1 MVTIG
6 PRSHGIDESL
16 NLGAHEARNDIEV
29 RNKSSDVLFNTT
41 RDDRIVRVPA
51 PPCSPRCLFT
61 EIVAH
66 TRTAQSHAPSC
77 AAQCRAR
84 TTEMPPKKKK
94 NKDDDWEAEAE
105 ALAAENDGTAPPSAS
120 AAAGDDDDDA
130 GTKPAKKVCAS

>member
-1 MVTIG
+1 MTSKVVKNPQACCSTQ
-6 PRSHGIDESL
+6 R
-16 NLGAHEARNDIEV
+16 A
-29 RNKSSDVLFNTT
+29 NTE
-41 RDDRIVRVPA
+41 IVRVRL
-51 PPCSPRCLFT
+51 PPVSFT
-61 EIVAH
+61 EIVAV
-66 TRTAQSHAPSC
+66 TRSIAPSC

>member
-1 MVTIG
+1 MKPAMTSKFVINPQTCCSTQ
-6 PRSHGIDESL
+6 RALTE
-16 NLGAHEARNDIEV
+16 
-29 RNKSSDVLFNTT
+29 
-41 RDDRIVRVPA
+41 IVRLRL
-51 PPCSPRCLFT
+51 PPVSFCT
-61 EIVAH
+61 EIVAD
-66 TRTAQSHAPSC
+66 TRSAKSRAPSC

>member
-1 MVTIG
+1 M
-6 PRSHGIDESL
+6 
-16 NLGAHEARNDIEV
+16 
-29 RNKSSDVLFNTT
+29 LFNTT
-41 RDDRIVRVPA
+41 RARDYRIVRVPA
-51 PPCSPRCLFT
+51 PPGVFYMYQPSQPLAFT
-61 EIVAH
+61 EIVLAV
-66 TRTAQSHAPSC
+66 TRTARSHAPSC

>member
-1 MVTIG
+1 M
-6 PRSHGIDESL
+6 
-16 NLGAHEARNDIEV
+16 
-29 RNKSSDVLFNTT
+29 K
-41 RDDRIVRVPA
+41 PA
-51 PPCSPRCLFT
+51 MTSKVVINPQACCSTQRANT
-61 EIVAH
+61 EIRLPPVSFCSVFYRDRGGH
-66 TRTAQSHAPSC
+66 TLREHAPSC
-77 AAQCRAR
+77 AAQRRAR